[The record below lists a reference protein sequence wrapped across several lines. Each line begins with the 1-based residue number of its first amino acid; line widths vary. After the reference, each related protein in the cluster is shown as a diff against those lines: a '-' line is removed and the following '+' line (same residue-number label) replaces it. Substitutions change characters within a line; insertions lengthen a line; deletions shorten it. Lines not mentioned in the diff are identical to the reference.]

1 MRDQRFSPP
10 NLLKA
15 SALHFHH
22 IAIPRYHG
30 HAAPLRGILPFSEIR
45 YAPENPPRLPPDDD
59 RAVLYHLVSGGIA
72 PARQLTHARI
82 LLKSDEGPGGL
93 AWKDTAIA
101 NALEIDRSTVA
112 RVRRQFVL
120 AANLGRLLLVTGN
133 LSASAQLEV
142 ARMGQ
147 SGIPVLL
154 SMRSVYRDF
163 GEVDL
168 IDSLVAGVQSRIYRY
183 LTLQQPCG
191 RLYWTCTSRLPWH
204 NLGVI
209 VL

>member
-30 HAAPLRGILPFSEIR
+30 HAAPLRGILPSRRFAMRQKIHR
-45 YAPENPPRLPPDDD
+45 VFLPMTTAPSSTTLSPAVSLPPVNSPMPASSSNLTKD
-59 RAVLYHLVSGGIA
+59 RAVWRGRIPPSPTRWRLTAPPSRVFGASSCSRQTWAGCFSSLAICQQALNLKLREWVS
-72 PARQLTHARI
+72 P
-82 LLKSDEGPGGL
+82 
-93 AWKDTAIA
+93 
-101 NALEIDRSTVA
+101 
-112 RVRRQFVL
+112 
-120 AANLGRLLLVTGN
+120 
-133 LSASAQLEV
+133 
-142 ARMGQ
+142 
-147 SGIPVLL
+147 GIPVLL

-191 RLYWTCTSRLPWH
+191 RLYWTCTRVAF
-204 NLGVI
+204 LGI
-209 VL
+209 T